1 MLMLSF
7 AVNGDLR
14 SRSNSAPVTH
24 WLKEF
29 YEESNIPSHGLRRR
43 VSWIKV
49 NTVGFRRLLGSNGTS
64 IWRSGYLLWK
74 LSPQAANT
82 KMLPL
87 TASLE
92 LSIVVSTDPGKLHS
106 LICACKGSVFSPSAL
121 IASSILSCWVCIC
134 WNVLHADRLSCS
146 EPLFMLPFT
155 STVQRRPS
163 GLKIVVWNLL
173 WTCLSLYFGVSN
185 LSFKV
190 EVSSSFSVWERGWA
204 HQHSVLPFPSPPS
217 SLHLQTN
224 KE

>member
-1 MLMLSF
+1 MLSF
-7 AVNGDLR
+7 TINGDLR

-92 LSIVVSTDPGKLHS
+92 LSSVVSTDPGKLHS
-106 LICACKGSVFSPSAL
+106 LICACKGSFFLQVHLLPAPFCLAGYVFAKTCYMLTDCPAL
-121 IASSILSCWVCIC
+121 SLSLCFPPW
-134 WNVLHADRLSCS
+134 ALSKGDLQAWKLWFEIFS
-146 EPLFMLPFT
+146 EPVYLCTLGYQILA
-155 STVQRRPS
+155 SR
-163 GLKIVVWNLL
+163 
-173 WTCLSLYFGVSN
+173 
-185 LSFKV
+185 
-190 EVSSSFSVWERGWA
+190 
-204 HQHSVLPFPSPPS
+204 
-217 SLHLQTN
+217 
-224 KE
+224 